1 MGIEDVADELYGL
14 PPEEFTAARNTRAK
28 AAKDDGDRELA
39 AAVTALRKPTAGAWL
54 LNQLVRQHRGEVD
67 AVLEL
72 GIRLRAAQG
81 TLGAADLRALDEQR
95 RQLTRAVARQAVAIA
110 VSAGR
115 KVSTQVA
122 ADVEETLRSA
132 MVDPD
137 AGAAL
142 ATGLLTDT
150 FSSNGLEPVD
160 VARVVAL
167 GERATGRAA
176 PAPTRTATTSDAV
189 AQARA
194 DAPRAPSRTPSVRS
208 RLRRR
213 TCATHSRSR
222 RRPSRRRSRLV
233 AAARRSSRSW
243 PRSVVASRTS
253 RSRPQ
258 RAVTPRMPL
267 GAPRCPRP
275 GPSVR
280 PSSQRAER
288 ATSSRHSSTA
298 PPRRADG
305 MRPTRQVSS
314 SWSQVRRCGR
324 AVP

>member
-67 AVLEL
+67 GVLEL

-95 RQLTRAVARQAVAIA
+95 RQLTRAVAQQAVAIA

-115 KVSTQVA
+115 KVSAQVA

-150 FSSNGLEPVD
+150 FSSNGLEPVA
-160 VARVVAL
+160 VARVAALSSGASRVA
-167 GERATGRAA
+167 GRTT
-176 PAPTRTATTSDAV
+176 TRTTTTSDAV

-194 DAPRAPSRTPSVRS
+194 ERAARSARAITDAEHAVEAAEEDLRNAREESEKAKQSAVEA
-208 RLRRR
+208 RRR
-213 TCATHSRSR
+213 REEVDSQLAEVR
-222 RRPSRRRSRLV
+222 RRLADLEKQAAASSD
-233 AAARRSSRSW
+233 AEDAARRAQ
-243 PRSVVASRTS
+243 VAAT
-253 RSRPQ
+253 
-258 RAVTPRMPL
+258 
-267 GAPRCPRP
+267 
-275 GPSVR
+275 
-280 PSSQRAER
+280 RAER
-288 ATSSRHSSTA
+288 GAVESASRAHHDLQALLDSAGT
-298 PPRRADG
+298 
-305 MRPTRQVSS
+305 
-314 SWSQVRRCGR
+314 
-324 AVP
+324 

>member
-14 PPEEFTAARNTRAK
+14 PPEEFTAARNARAK

-67 AVLEL
+67 GVLEL

-95 RQLTRAVARQAVAIA
+95 RQLTRAVAQQAVAIA

-115 KVSTQVA
+115 KVSAQVA

-132 MVDPD
+132 MVDPE

-150 FSSNGLEPVD
+150 FSSNGLEPVA
-160 VARVVAL
+160 VARVAALSSGASRVA
-167 GERATGRAA
+167 GR
-176 PAPTRTATTSDAV
+176 TTTQTTTSDAV

-194 DAPRAPSRTPSVRS
+194 ERAARAIADAEHAVEAAEEDLRNARDESEKAKQSAVEA
-208 RLRRR
+208 RRR
-213 TCATHSRSR
+213 REEVDSQLAEAR
-222 RRPSRRRSRLV
+222 RRLADLEKQAAASSD
-233 AAARRSSRSW
+233 AEDAARRAQ
-243 PRSVVASRTS
+243 VAAT
-253 RSRPQ
+253 
-258 RAVTPRMPL
+258 
-267 GAPRCPRP
+267 
-275 GPSVR
+275 
-280 PSSQRAER
+280 RAER
-288 ATSSRHSSTA
+288 GAVESASRAHHDLQALLDST
-298 PPRRADG
+298 G
-305 MRPTRQVSS
+305 T
-314 SWSQVRRCGR
+314 
-324 AVP
+324 